1 MKFYMGQN
9 GVQAGDPAKVAELYI
24 KVAEMEH
31 PYESLPMGTDSCDGI
46 REIAASTVKLMDEM
60 RDVVVTTNF

>member
-24 KVAEMEH
+24 KVAEMGH